1 MYNEQNTIEISR
13 QEMVE
18 KYFDMVFRL
27 ALSQTKSRDFSD
39 EVVQDV
45 FLRFLKQDK
54 PFESEEHIK
63 AWLIRV
69 TINCSKSMFTNTW
82 FKRTEGLDENME
94 IAFEDKEESDV
105 FYATQELPPK
115 YRAVIHLFYYEDM
128 SVEKIAE
135 TLDLKESTVKSQ
147 LHRAR
152 EMLREKLKRGYDF
165 V

>member
-1 MYNEQNTIEISR
+1 MNSEQIKIDVSGAEL
-13 QEMVE
+13 VE

-27 ALSQTKSRDFSD
+27 ALSQTKNKDYAD
-39 EVVQDV
+39 DIVQDV
-45 FLRFLKQDK
+45 FFKFLRQEK
-54 PFESEEHIK
+54 PFESEEHVK

-69 TINCSKSMFTNTW
+69 TINCSKSMFTSSW
-82 FKRTEGLDENME
+82 FKKNVPLDEQMDV
-94 IAFEDKEESDV
+94 AFETEEESDV

-115 YRAVIHLFYYEDM
+115 YRTVIHLFYYEDM
-128 SVEKIAE
+128 SVERISQCLDMKE
-135 TLDLKESTVKSQ
+135 TTVKSQ

>member
-1 MYNEQNTIEISR
+1 MYEEQKTIDVSK
-13 QEMVE
+13 QETVE

-27 ALSQTKSRDFSD
+27 AMSQTKNRDFAD

-45 FLRFLKQDK
+45 FLRFLKQEK
-54 PFESEEHIK
+54 SFESDEHIK

-69 TINCSKSMFTNTW
+69 TINCSKSMFTNAW
-82 FKRTEGLDENME
+82 FKRTEGFDENME
-94 IAFEDKEESDV
+94 IPFEDKEESDV
-105 FYATQELPPK
+105 FYATQELPQK

-128 SVEKIAE
+128 SVEQIAK
-135 TLDLKESTVKSQ
+135 TLDAKESTIKSQ